1 MSAASW
7 FRDPVARHRLVRVGL
22 LVFFAWLVGR
32 FWHPHYGF
40 TCFLQ
45 IDTWSL
51 AATLPELREA
61 PLFPHEYGYDGEYYA
76 QLAAR
81 PAVNDPALAAT
92 LDNVGYRAR
101 RMLLSWIA
109 WAVGGGDP
117 VAAVR
122 AYAWLNLAVWA
133 GLAALLWRI
142 LAGVKGWRGTV
153 AWAGVL
159 FSAGALHS
167 VRLALTDLLGLWLV
181 TGAVFL
187 VERNRRGPA
196 ALLLGLGGL
205 ARETALLG
213 AATLLPRHWTPR
225 ADWLRAAAGWLVGG
239 NLAVLAGVL
248 TLWVVPRSVQELGT
262 GRVRQGSYVVHAD
275 ARWYRAERNSTQDW
289 AWAATEGGLQI
300 DFEPRTDGVR
310 QVSVAVR
317 AITPRPLEIRQAGR
331 VLWRGEA
338 AEKLQLIEL
347 PAVAVMRGRAVLEL
361 TSPATPMLEGPGGRA
376 LGFAVFGVKVD

>member
-1 MSAASW
+1 MMPGAGWAAKWDEVIRRLRTEPDHYLALTTLLAHLALSLQAAYLLWRPRPQDSW
-7 FRDPVARHRLVRVGL
+7 WRLGAVFVGL
-22 LVFFAWLVGR
+22 MLLLGTGVWDG
-32 FWHPHYGF
+32 HPGAS
-40 TCFLQ
+40 TRILLPL
-45 IDTWSL
+45 TL
-51 AATLPELREA
+51 A
-61 PLFPHEYGYDGEYYA
+61 FNI
-76 QLAAR
+76 LAAR
-81 PAVNDPALAAT
+81 D
-92 LDNVGYRAR
+92 
-101 RMLLSWIA
+101 
-109 WAVGGGDP
+109 
-117 VAAVR
+117 
-122 AYAWLNLAVWA
+122 
-133 GLAALLWRI
+133 
-142 LAGVKGWRGTV
+142 
-153 AWAGVL
+153 
-159 FSAGALHS
+159 
-167 VRLALTDLLGLWLV
+167 
-181 TGAVFL
+181 
-187 VERNRRGPA
+187 
-196 ALLLGLGGL
+196 
-205 ARETALLG
+205 
-213 AATLLPRHWTPR
+213 
-225 ADWLRAAAGWLVGG
+225 RAAAGWLVGG